1 MKLLPQSFVGWV
13 FIFIFM
19 FAQIASDPNTFL
31 ERIYF
36 DENFFVLFLDYLV
49 FPLITGYLLYFLFAN
64 IYNLFK
70 PNSKKTFNSEKLTSN
85 KSKTLE
91 VLEKELEQLEEIEK
105 INLLK
110 EQINEKRKSLNLNS
124 KEHFDAIVKNIEI
137 SNQKINQLNEKYLII
152 TKDKKFYLQFS
163 FIYGFLFLGF
173 IYISFYSTLFF
184 YVLFCGILILIYLV
198 RKHSNCTKTQNE
210 LYENIQIEK
219 LKLKDLKIEKT
230 KNEL

>member
-1 MKLLPQSFVGWV
+1 MKLLPQRFVGWV

-19 FAQIASDPNTFL
+19 FAQIVSDPNTFL
-31 ERIYF
+31 KRIYF

-64 IYNLFK
+64 IYNLLK
-70 PNSKKTFNSEKLTSN
+70 PNSKETFSSEKLTSN

-184 YVLFCGILILIYLV
+184 YVLFCGISILIYLV